1 MNTILGTV
9 KAGTPKYT
17 IRLICDKT
25 GVDAT
30 LHFPID
36 YKNKTQLIERVT
48 QALGTL
54 ESIQFEDDKEDEI
67 G

>member
-9 KAGTPKYT
+9 KAGIPKYT
-17 IRLICDKT
+17 IRLISDKT
-25 GVDAT
+25 GVDAV
-30 LHFPID
+30 LHFSID

-54 ESIQFEDDKEDEI
+54 NSIQFEDDKEDEI